1 MWEKLWKKKE
11 KNSGVMK
18 ELAKTGSSHR
28 RAKVYYATLSADKI
42 NERDSAGGK
51 EKVSPYRQDFAE
63 PGTEG
68 DDVNVVF
75 YDHSADAAGER
86 FDGDQLKGKKL
97 FLVSNSV
104 PNNRRFQ
111 TSQAFETDKC
121 TTPHGRKELFIQFL
135 EANQR
140 QRIRD
145 MSEKEIGVQVR
156 QLKNVPLQLF
166 LSYPQNNSSKDAQ
179 CMVMFSNQ
187 YTIGQVSDIA
197 AFSTQDWN
205 IISVFRA
212 MWDVIVKRE
221 GVTERDKQP
230 IPTTKNDH

>member
-1 MWEKLWKKKE
+1 
-11 KNSGVMK
+11 
-18 ELAKTGSSHR
+18 
-28 RAKVYYATLSADKI
+28 
-42 NERDSAGGK
+42 
-51 EKVSPYRQDFAE
+51 
-63 PGTEG
+63 
-68 DDVNVVF
+68 
-75 YDHSADAAGER
+75 
-86 FDGDQLKGKKL
+86 
-97 FLVSNSV
+97 
-104 PNNRRFQ
+104 
-111 TSQAFETDKC
+111 
-121 TTPHGRKELFIQFL
+121 
-135 EANQR
+135 
-140 QRIRD
+140 